1 MTTDTINLYSKEQID
16 QKGYAVAAD
25 LATVATTGSYDDLT
39 DKPTIPA
46 AQVQADWTQAD
57 SDAVDYI
64 KNKPVIPAAQVQAD
78 WSQAD
83 SDAVDYIKNKPVVPT
98 ITQQTGYWEFTF

>member
-1 MTTDTINLYSKEQID
+1 MTDTINLYSKEQTD
-16 QKGYAVAAD
+16 AKFAQTAD

-39 DKPTIPA
+39 DRPTIPA
-46 AQVQADWTQAD
+46 AQVQADWGQAD

-64 KNKPVIPAAQVQAD
+64 KNKPTI
-78 WSQAD
+78 
-83 SDAVDYIKNKPVVPT
+83 PT